1 MILKDKEI
9 GKPCENC
16 SVSLASQQSY
26 CFNCGQ
32 KADSLNRPF
41 REIAAESFHESL
53 DIDGRLMLTLKTL
66 FFSPGKLTREYNS
79 GKRVKY
85 TPPLRMYLILSILFF
100 LIISQFDLSSGSS
113 TEKLEKLYNYVPK
126 MMFMLLPTFAILL
139 QLLFRSTFYLGNL
152 IFALHLHCIG
162 YIIMAV
168 LLPLETIENRH
179 TVLQLL
185 QIPLVV
191 YFVFYIALAIKENY
205 RESWLN
211 TVTKALVLVFS
222 YIAIIA
228 ISIEFIVSLIS

>member
-1 MILKDKEI
+1 
-9 GKPCENC
+9 
-16 SVSLASQQSY
+16 
-26 CFNCGQ
+26 
-32 KADSLNRPF
+32 
-41 REIAAESFHESL
+41 
-53 DIDGRLMLTLKTL
+53 
-66 FFSPGKLTREYNS
+66 
-79 GKRVKY
+79 
-85 TPPLRMYLILSILFF
+85 MYLILSILFF

-152 IFALHLHCIG
+152 IFALHLHCIC

-205 RESWLN
+205 RES
-211 TVTKALVLVFS
+211 
-222 YIAIIA
+222 
-228 ISIEFIVSLIS
+228 

>member
-1 MILKDKEI
+1 MQNNNSSKS
-9 GKPCENC
+9 CENC
-16 SVSLASQQSY
+16 SSSLIAQKYY

-53 DIDGRLMLTLKTL
+53 DIDGRLVLTLKTL
-66 FFSPGKLTREYNS
+66 FFAPGKLTREYNN

-85 TPPLRMYLILSILFF
+85 TPPLRMYLVLSILFF

-113 TEKLEKLYNYVPK
+113 TEKLEELYNYVPK
-126 MMFMLLPTFAILL
+126 MMFILLPIFAIFL

-179 TVLQLL
+179 ILLQLL
-185 QIPLVV
+185 QFPLVI
-191 YFVFYIALAIKENY
+191 YFVLYIVLAVKENY
-205 RESWLN
+205 QQSWLK
-211 TVTKALVLVFS
+211 TIAKTIVLVLS
-222 YIAIIA
+222 YIATIA
-228 ISIEFIVSLIS
+228 VSIEFIVSLIT